1 MRRLL
6 PIGQIIFLACCT
18 LSAAVFD
25 LFWSR
30 YARWM
35 QPSWPHHL
43 FLHQIPSPLAS
54 ELHSWPPFFMQS
66 GNMRVRSIFGAG
78 RWTNGY
84 CVLSISYRYDHNPVF
99 RPRSRKELD
108 RSGNRRMSRPS
119 WIGAVFGCQR
129 NESRQE
135 LVWYVIRPDAGVEST
150 NSLTAVE
157 KYQDRRLNNSMF
169 LFDRFCNTTGRGY
182 ARYLNQI
189 TSRSDRLGTGD
200 SSSVEALG
208 YYSTWFDGRWRLN
221 CQQASGKVYL
231 AREVSFTPKGW
242 DKPLL
247 SVTNSGSIECPGLTI
262 AASGVVRPTAARSEP
277 ILGSVPHELL
287 VI

>member
-1 MRRLL
+1 MATIL
-6 PIGQIIFLACCT
+6 
-18 LSAAVFD
+18 
-25 LFWSR
+25 
-30 YARWM
+30 YAER
-35 QPSWPHHL
+35 QYEGAEHL
-43 FLHQIPSPLAS
+43 RCEAI
-54 ELHSWPPFFMQS
+54 
-66 GNMRVRSIFGAG
+66 
-78 RWTNGY
+78 WTNGF
-84 CVLSISYRYDHNPVF
+84 CVLSISYRYDHDPVF

-150 NSLTAVE
+150 NSSTAVE
-157 KYQDRRLNNSMF
+157 KYKIGDRNSMF

-189 TSRSDRLGTGD
+189 TSRSHRLGSGD

-221 CQQASGKVYL
+221 CQQASGHL

-262 AASGVVRPTAARSEP
+262 AASGAETYSGTLRTDIQVLSLTNFSSSDVVNSECARMLAPMDEP
-277 ILGSVPHELL
+277 VPPGKMHILDRRGPVTKMSRQ
-287 VI
+287 